1 MGWQHKITKMII
13 DKGADYLIA
22 VKGNQQ
28 RLYDSIK
35 QAFAC
40 ANKTSTLHME
50 KDMAGLKPVNIMCWI
65 VTTSPKHFSIGQV

>member
-1 MGWQHKITKMII
+1 MTHSALRIWELPLLFLIS
-13 DKGADYLIA
+13 ADYLIA
-22 VKGNQQ
+22 VKGNLQ

-50 KDMAGLKPVNIMCWI
+50 KGHGRVGAFEYHVLDGVYIAKAFP
-65 VTTSPKHFSIGQV
+65 